1 MTDRGPDQDR
11 MPVGEPDDE
20 MDATYRDASYL
31 GTDEEDE
38 EEVRDLGFIVEDHD
52 DRRLEF
58 PGPWERLD
66 DLDTDEALETNP
78 TGAVPHERALI
89 ERGLP
94 PEAFAID
101 YNVSHAAGERQEEDF
116 VETSMLE
123 TDPDAEVGVQDDTD
137 ETIVGEDGQLL
148 TTGITGQVPGVVRG
162 LGTAVPQDA
171 GLGSFEISDNP
182 LMQPVGEP
190 VSGEKLSDEALGLR
204 DVDEM
209 GSEADLD
216 RLADQAARA
225 EERAPSEATT
235 TGRTQKTRKRK
246 GKPTRR

>member
-31 GTDEEDE
+31 GTDEEDA

-66 DLDTDEALETNP
+66 DMDSDEALETSP
-78 TGAVPHERALI
+78 TGAIPHERERI

-116 VETSMLE
+116 FETSMLE
-123 TDPDAEVGVQDDTD
+123 PDPDADVGVQDYTD
-137 ETIVGEDGQLL
+137 ETIPGEDGQLL

-162 LGTAVPQDA
+162 LGTGVPQDA
-171 GLGSFEISDNP
+171 GLGGFEIRDNP

-190 VSGEKLSDEALGLR
+190 ISGEKLSDEALGLR

-209 GSEADLD
+209 GSEEDLD
-216 RLADQAARA
+216 RLADRAAREA
-225 EERAPSEATT
+225 EKTPERRIT
-235 TGRTQKTRKRK
+235 KTRR
-246 GKPTRR
+246 TS